1 MGRIIFTWLLCSSAL
16 GVFIYLLNMKEK
28 LDTLKIFWRVIV
40 CLVIGAIIA
49 FAPIVL
55 NNIQGI

>member
-1 MGRIIFTWLLCSSAL
+1 MGRIIFTWLLCSSVL

-40 CLVIGAIIA
+40 CLIVGAIVA
-49 FAPIVL
+49 FAPLVI